1 MHRQTPTHTYKQEI
15 PYEEIQK
22 TIDTNED
29 ENYGVVLVSEMKSMR
44 QKICFFLKLII
55 YFLFSV
61 IDNLKNYIYLK
72 GVTRPG
78 WFNVDP

>member
-1 MHRQTPTHTYKQEI
+1 MHKYTQTRGHMHRQTPTHAYKQEI

-29 ENYGVVLVSEMKSMR
+29 EV
-44 QKICFFLKLII
+44 FFQLII

-61 IDNLKNYIYLK
+61 IDNLKNFFYSTRL
-72 GVTRPG
+72 TRPG

>member
-1 MHRQTPTHTYKQEI
+1 MHRQTLTHIYKQEI

-44 QKICFFLKLII
+44 QKICFFFLII
-55 YFLFSV
+55 NFLFSV

-72 GVTRPG
+72 GVTRPD
-78 WFNVDP
+78 WFNADP

>member
-1 MHRQTPTHTYKQEI
+1 MHRQPPTHTYKQEI

-44 QKICFFLKLII
+44 QKICFFLINYL
-55 YFLFSV
+55 LFASV

-72 GVTRPG
+72 AVTRPD
-78 WFNVDP
+78 WFNADP